1 MDNRVNIAVII
12 GVVFVLAFAVTLTQ
26 SENQVKSQIVE
37 DDTPSKVFSAT
48 TSELAKVEG
57 LGEARAKKIKNM
69 LTTKNK
75 LQKESNQKT
84 LT

>member
-1 MDNRVNIAVII
+1 
-12 GVVFVLAFAVTLTQ
+12 
-26 SENQVKSQIVE
+26 
-37 DDTPSKVFSAT
+37 
-48 TSELAKVEG
+48 

-75 LQKESNQKT
+75 LQKESTQKT

>member
-1 MDNRVNIAVII
+1 M
-12 GVVFVLAFAVTLTQ
+12 LAKFG
-26 SENQVKSQIVE
+26 
-37 DDTPSKVFSAT
+37 TPLKVFSAT

-75 LQKESNQKT
+75 LQKESTPKDT
-84 LT
+84 DITITAILFHEFL